1 MPLIVAHSQMHGTS
15 TVCAWFFRAPREKKE
30 RTDLPQATPTA
41 EAPLLTKKWQ
51 LSMLQHAGT

>member
-1 MPLIVAHSQMHGTS
+1 MVLQPYVRG
-15 TVCAWFFRAPREKKE
+15 FFRAPREKKE

-41 EAPLLTKKWQ
+41 ETLLLTKKWQ

>member
-1 MPLIVAHSQMHGTS
+1 MPLIAARSQTHGTS
-15 TVCAWFFRAPREKKE
+15 TVCAWVFRAPREKKE

-41 EAPLLTKKWQ
+41 EALLLTKKWQ

>member
-41 EAPLLTKKWQ
+41 ETLLLTKKWQ
-51 LSMLQHAGT
+51 LSVLQHAGT

>member
-1 MPLIVAHSQMHGTS
+1 MVLQPYVRG
-15 TVCAWFFRAPREKKE
+15 FFRAPREKKE

-41 EAPLLTKKWQ
+41 EALLLTKKWQ

>member
-41 EAPLLTKKWQ
+41 ETLLLTKKWQ